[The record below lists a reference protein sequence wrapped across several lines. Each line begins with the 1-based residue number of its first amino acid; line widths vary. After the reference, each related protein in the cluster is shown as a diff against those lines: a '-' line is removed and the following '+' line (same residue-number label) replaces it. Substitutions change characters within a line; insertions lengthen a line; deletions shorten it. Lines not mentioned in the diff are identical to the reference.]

1 MKAPRA
7 EQGSQYITIRIR
19 GHLPDRYFESFEGVQ
34 IVKLEQGETLI
45 AGEVEDQ
52 AQLFGLINRIR
63 DLGIPLLEINC
74 CKSKFTSEET
84 ENEYTNR
91 D

>member
-1 MKAPRA
+1 M
-7 EQGSQYITIRIR
+7 
-19 GHLPDRYFESFEGVQ
+19 
-34 IVKLEQGETLI
+34 KLEQGETLI

-52 AQLFGLINRIR
+52 AQLFGLIIRIR

-74 CKSKFTSEET
+74 CKSIITSEET
-84 ENEYTNR
+84 ENEYKNR